1 MWGSIL
7 HPSQGM
13 LLPPP
18 SGLRG
23 ALYPQ
28 PWLWRAAYLG
38 SILPWGWGGPVAAP
52 PPLPAIPRGVTS
64 AACE

>member
-13 LLPPP
+13 LLPPHP
-18 SGLRG
+18 GLRG
-23 ALYPQ
+23 AWYPQ

-38 SILPWGWGGPVAAP
+38 QHPSLGLGGPGGS
-52 PPLPAIPRGVTS
+52 PLPAVPRGVTS